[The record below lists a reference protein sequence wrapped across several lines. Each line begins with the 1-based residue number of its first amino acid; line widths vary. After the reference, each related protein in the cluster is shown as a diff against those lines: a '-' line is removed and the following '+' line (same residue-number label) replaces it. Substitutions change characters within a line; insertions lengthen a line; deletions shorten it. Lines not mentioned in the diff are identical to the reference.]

1 MKESDWH
8 HAPLHRYIPG
18 VVYMVTAGT
27 YGKEHFFR
35 GDSRLQFLQDLL
47 LESLEAYAWKPHAWA
62 CFSNHYHFLAM
73 APEEVELKRMLQGLH
88 SKLAIAANKW
98 DETPARKVM
107 YQYWDRCITHDTSYY
122 ARLNYVMH
130 NPVKHGLVED
140 AMDYRYCSARWFRR
154 NNGSSF
160 RRRVASYGYERVQ
173 EVDEF

>member
-1 MKESDWH
+1 
-8 HAPLHRYIPG
+8 
-18 VVYMVTAGT
+18 
-27 YGKEHFFR
+27 
-35 GDSRLQFLQDLL
+35 
-47 LESLEAYAWKPHAWA
+47 
-62 CFSNHYHFLAM
+62 
-73 APEEVELKRMLQGLH
+73 
-88 SKLAIAANKW
+88 
-98 DETPARKVM
+98 M